1 MDIAAFAELLRET
14 AARHDGYEKTH
25 AQHHWSDWYAP
36 YLAARQSGSTSEAAA
51 AAADRYMEALAVSRR
66 EIDSAENSR

>member
-1 MDIAAFAELLRET
+1 MDVASLAELLRET

-25 AQHHWSDWYAP
+25 APHHWSDWYAP
-36 YLAARQSGSTSEAAA
+36 YLAARQSGSTPEQSS
-51 AAADRYMEALAVSRR
+51 AAADRYMEALGVSRI